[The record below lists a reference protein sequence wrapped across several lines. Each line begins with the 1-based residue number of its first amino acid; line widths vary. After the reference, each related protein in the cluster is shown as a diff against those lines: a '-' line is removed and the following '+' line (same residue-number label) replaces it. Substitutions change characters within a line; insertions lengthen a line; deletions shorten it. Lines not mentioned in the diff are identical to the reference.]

1 MISVCIGIGSLVGA
15 AILSARKPAEK
26 CGRTIGVCLC
36 VIACLMISMTLI
48 YWLAVD
54 RGSAI
59 NTFLIA
65 FSAGSLVLGLM
76 VAWINV
82 PATTVM
88 MRIVD
93 RDKLSKVN
101 SITSI
106 GSQGMIPIA
115 SMLAGAALQS
125 LGSSALLFICA
136 GGFTVTALLMLINKP
151 LREL

>member
-1 MISVCIGIGSLVGA
+1 
-15 AILSARKPAEK
+15 
-26 CGRTIGVCLC
+26 
-36 VIACLMISMTLI
+36 MISMTLI

-115 SMLAGAALQS
+115 SVIAGAVLQS
-125 LGSSALLFICA
+125 FGSSVLLFACTL
-136 GGFTVTALLMLINKP
+136 GFGVTAVVLLMNKP
-151 LREL
+151 VREL